1 MTNELISIVLPC
13 YRAERFLARIIEDVL
28 AQTYQAWELLIV
40 SNGEGQEAQLAIA
53 RQYADKH
60 TNIWILTSTDGGVSR
75 ARNLGMKEAK
85 GKWLAFVDA
94 DDRITSDHL
103 VRFIEAVAAAKEEPD
118 IVVGGYILDQ
128 KREGIA
134 YNVAVPNGFKKK
146 ELILRGEDLI
156 RGSAVNKLYRTSFAQ
171 QFPFTS
177 KYTMRED
184 EIFNLTLF
192 TKTDKIV
199 TIPMTGYRYILAD
212 SGNASSKYHET
223 LKAVLHER
231 NSLFRTLFSQIGLS
245 NQEIHAIEVKES
257 YTLSYDL
264 VRNLFKPEN
273 PFSFRN
279 QCKEVKSI
287 THQNPLLKEA
297 IKQHCMKS
305 ESLLMKVWLFC
316 LRSHSP
322 LLTTIVFKLQYWFK
336 KHFMTLFL
344 RLWPYLSHKR

>member
-1 MTNELISIVLPC
+1 
-13 YRAERFLARIIEDVL
+13 
-28 AQTYQAWELLIV
+28 
-40 SNGEGQEAQLAIA
+40 
-53 RQYADKH
+53 
-60 TNIWILTSTDGGVSR
+60 
-75 ARNLGMKEAK
+75 MKEAQ

-94 DDRITSDHL
+94 DDRITPDHL
-103 VRFIEAVAAAKEEPD
+103 ARFTEAVAAENEEPD
-118 IVVGGYILDQ
+118 IVVGGYVLDQ

-134 YNVAVPNGFKKK
+134 YNVEVPNGFKKK
-146 ELILRGEDLI
+146 ELVLRGEDLI

-171 QFPFTS
+171 QFPFSS

-231 NSLFRTLFSQIGLS
+231 SSLFRTLFSQIGLTD
-245 NQEIHAIEVKES
+245 QEIHAIEVKES
-257 YTLSYDL
+257 YTLAYDM
-264 VRNLFKPEN
+264 VRNLFKPGT
-273 PFSFRN
+273 PLSFRN

-287 THQNPLLKEA
+287 TIHNPLLNEA
-297 IKQHCMKS
+297 AKQHSMKS

-316 LRSHSP
+316 LRLHSP
-322 LLTTIVFKLQYWFK
+322 LCTTIVFRLQYWLK
-336 KHFMTLFL
+336 GHFLSLFL
-344 RLWPYLSHKR
+344 RLWPYLSRKK